1 MDDVFDLVFYEN
13 LALSLENRLDFGDVG
28 GGLGKMGCTYCGR
41 SREWTWE
48 KRTSTQLKTF
58 NYPKTNIS

>member
-1 MDDVFDLVFYEN
+1 MDDVFDLIFYEN
-13 LALSLENRLDFGDVG
+13 LALSLENRLDFGYVG
-28 GGLGKMGCTYCGR
+28 GGLGKMDGTYWVR

-48 KRTSTQLKTF
+48 KRTRTQLKTF